1 MELAG
6 LEIPSLLTSAAVLLV
21 AAVVAVA
28 LLSGL
33 AAEAMLYFEDL
44 GHRWQARSL
53 NARPQGGPSRA
64 RVAAEQGRNQ

>member
-1 MELAG
+1 MELVG
-6 LEIPSLLTSAAVLLV
+6 LEITSLLTSAPVLLV
-21 AAVVAVA
+21 AAVVSLA

-33 AAEAMLYFEDL
+33 AAEVMLYFEDL

-64 RVAAEQGRNQ
+64 RVAAGQGIDQ